1 MQRELHL
8 VTRQVQGMTVT
19 VEEKPRTTSKFKLV
33 GPKEVGYN
41 VKQVDVFL
49 ERARAYFLHTDSHG
63 KAITSHDVRTASFDP
78 ARGGYSAQAV
88 DAAMDRIED
97 EFVLREKELLIAAE
111 GEKAWMMKIGKTASV
126 LRARL
131 HRPDG
136 ERFRRPSRR
145 NAQSYSVEDVDLLC
159 RELLVYVEDNGE
171 LSVDV
176 VRRAVFATAKGA
188 DGYEESQVDAF
199 LDRVVELMASIDP
212 VPGK

>member
-1 MQRELHL
+1 M
-8 VTRQVQGMTVT
+8 T
-19 VEEKPRTTSKFKLV
+19 VEETPRTNSKFKLV

-49 ERARAYFLHTDSHG
+49 ERARAYFLNDDTHG
-63 KAITSHDVRTASFDP
+63 PSITSHDVRTASFDP

-97 EFVLREKELLIAAE
+97 EFVLREKDLLIAAE
-111 GEKAWMMKIGKTASV
+111 GEKMWMIKIGKTASL
-126 LRARL
+126 LRSRL

-136 ERFRRPSRR
+136 ERFRRPSKKS
-145 NAQSYSVEDVDLLC
+145 AQSYNVNDVDVLC
-159 RELLVYVEDNGE
+159 RELLVYIEDNGE

-176 VRRAVFATAKGA
+176 VRRAVFAPEKGA

-199 LDRVVELMASIDP
+199 LDRVVELMAAIDP
-212 VPGK
+212 LTAH

>member
-1 MQRELHL
+1 
-8 VTRQVQGMTVT
+8 MTVT
-19 VEEKPRTTSKFKLV
+19 IEEHSRTNSKFTLV
-33 GPKEVGYN
+33 GPKEIGYN

-49 ERARAYFLHTDSHG
+49 EHARAYFLNADTGG
-63 KAITSHDVRTASFDP
+63 KSITSHDVRTAAFDP
-78 ARGGYSAQAV
+78 AKGGYSAQAV

-97 EFVLREKELLIAAE
+97 EFVLREKELLIAAD

-136 ERFRRPSRR
+136 ERFRRPAKRS
-145 NAQSYSVEDVDLLC
+145 AQSYNIADVDVLC
-159 RELLVYVEDNGE
+159 RELLVYIEDNGE

-176 VRRAVFATAKGA
+176 VRRAVFAPAKGD

-199 LDRVVELMASIDP
+199 LDRVVELMAAIDP
-212 VPGK
+212 ITAK

>member
-1 MQRELHL
+1 M
-8 VTRQVQGMTVT
+8 T
-19 VEEKPRTTSKFKLV
+19 VEETSRSKFKLV

-41 VKQVDVFL
+41 VKQVDEFL
-49 ERARAYFLHTDSHG
+49 ERARDYFLSANPSDSS
-63 KAITSHDVRTASFDP
+63 ISSVSVRTAVFVP

-97 EFVLREKELLIAAE
+97 EFVLRKKELLIAAE

-126 LRARL
+126 LRTRL

-136 ERFRRPSRR
+136 ERFRRPTRK
-145 NAQSYSVEDVDLLC
+145 NAQSYNVKDVDVLC
-159 RELLVYVEDNGE
+159 RELLIYIENNGE

-176 VRRAVFATAKGA
+176 VRRAVFGQEKGA

-199 LDRVVELMASIDP
+199 LDRVVELMAAINP
-212 VPGK
+212 QATR

>member
-1 MQRELHL
+1 M
-8 VTRQVQGMTVT
+8 T
-19 VEEKPRTTSKFKLV
+19 VEEKIRTNSKFKLV
-33 GPKEVGYN
+33 GPKEIGYN

-49 ERARAYFLHTDSHG
+49 ERARAYFLNTDTQD
-63 KAITSHDVRTASFDP
+63 KAITSLEVRTASFDP

-136 ERFRRPSRR
+136 DRFRRPTKKS
-145 NAQSYSVEDVDLLC
+145 AQSYNVDDVDTLC
-159 RELLVYVEDNGE
+159 RELLVYIEDNGE

-176 VRRAVFATAKGA
+176 VRRAVFGLEKGS

-199 LDRVVELMASIDP
+199 LDRVVELMAAIDP
-212 VPGK
+212 LPAK

>member
-1 MQRELHL
+1 
-8 VTRQVQGMTVT
+8 MTI
-19 VEEKPRTTSKFKLV
+19 EEHSRTNSKFTLV
-33 GPKEVGYN
+33 GPKEIGYN

-49 ERARAYFLHTDSHG
+49 EHARAYFLNADTGG
-63 KAITSHDVRTASFDP
+63 KSITSHDVRTAAFDP
-78 ARGGYSAQAV
+78 AKGGYSAQAV

-97 EFVLREKELLIAAE
+97 EFVLREKELLIAAD

-136 ERFRRPSRR
+136 ERFRRPAKRS
-145 NAQSYSVEDVDLLC
+145 AQSYNIADVDVLC
-159 RELLVYVEDNGE
+159 RELLVYIEDNGE

-176 VRRAVFATAKGA
+176 VRRAVFAPAKGD

-199 LDRVVELMASIDP
+199 LDRVVELMAAIDP
-212 VPGK
+212 ITAK

>member
-1 MQRELHL
+1 
-8 VTRQVQGMTVT
+8 MTVD
-19 VEEKPRTTSKFKLV
+19 EKTRSKSKFKLV
-33 GPKEVGYN
+33 GPKEIGYN

-49 ERARAYFLHTDSHG
+49 ERARAYFLNTDTPD
-63 KAITSHDVRTASFDP
+63 KAITSLDVRTASFDP

-97 EFVLREKELLIAAE
+97 EFVLREKELLITSE

-136 ERFRRPSRR
+136 ERFRRPSRK
-145 NAQSYSVEDVDLLC
+145 NAQSYNVDDVDVLC
-159 RELLVYVEDNGE
+159 RELLVYIEDNGE

-176 VRRAVFATAKGA
+176 VRRAIFAPEKGS

-212 VPGK
+212 LPSK

>member
-1 MQRELHL
+1 
-8 VTRQVQGMTVT
+8 MTVDET
-19 VEEKPRTTSKFKLV
+19 PRTNSKFKLV

-49 ERARAYFLHTDSHG
+49 ERARAYFLNSDSSG
-63 KAITSHDVRTASFDP
+63 KAITSLDVRTASFDP

-97 EFVLREKELLIAAE
+97 EFVLREKELLIAAD

-131 HRPDG
+131 HRADG
-136 ERFRRPSRR
+136 ERFRRASRKGVPSY
-145 NAQSYSVEDVDLLC
+145 NIKDVDVLC
-159 RELLVYVEDNGE
+159 RELLVYIEDNGQ

-176 VRRAVFATAKGA
+176 VRRAVFAPEKGA

-212 VPGK
+212 LPAK

>member
-1 MQRELHL
+1 
-8 VTRQVQGMTVT
+8 MTVT
-19 VEEKPRTTSKFKLV
+19 VDETPRTNTKFKLV
-33 GPKEVGYN
+33 GPKQIGYN

-49 ERARAYFLHTDSHG
+49 ERARAYFLNADSDD
-63 KAITSHDVRTASFDP
+63 KAITSYDVRTAAFDP

-97 EFVLREKELLIAAE
+97 EFVLREKDLLIVAE
-111 GEKAWMMKIGKTASV
+111 GEKAWMMKIGKTASL

-136 ERFRRPSRR
+136 ERFRRPSRKST
-145 NAQSYSVEDVDLLC
+145 QSYNVNDVDVLC
-159 RELLVYVEDNGE
+159 RELLVYIEDNGE

-176 VRRAVFATAKGA
+176 VRRAVFAPEKGP

-212 VPGK
+212 LTSK

>member
-1 MQRELHL
+1 
-8 VTRQVQGMTVT
+8 MTVT
-19 VEEKPRTTSKFKLV
+19 VEQKTRTNSKFKLV
-33 GPKEVGYN
+33 GPKEIGYN

-49 ERARAYFLHTDSHG
+49 DRARSYFLNADTEG

-97 EFVLREKELLIAAE
+97 EFVLREKELLIGAE
-111 GEKAWMMKIGKTASV
+111 GERAWMIKIGKTASV

-136 ERFRRPSRR
+136 ERFRRPTRK
-145 NAQSYSVEDVDLLC
+145 NTQSYNIDDVDVLC
-159 RELLVYVEDNGE
+159 RELLTYIEDNGE

-176 VRRAVFATAKGA
+176 VRRAVFAPTKGA
-188 DGYEESQVDAF
+188 EGYEESQVDAF
-199 LDRVVELMASIDP
+199 LDRVVELMAAIDIAAD
-212 VPGK
+212 K

>member
-1 MQRELHL
+1 
-8 VTRQVQGMTVT
+8 MTM
-19 VEEKPRTTSKFKLV
+19 EEKTRTNSKFKLV

-49 ERARAYFLHTDSHG
+49 ERARAYFLNADTQG
-63 KAITSHDVRTASFDP
+63 KSITSHDVRTAAFDP
-78 ARGGYSAQAV
+78 AKGGYSAQAV

-97 EFVLREKELLIAAE
+97 EFVLREKDLLIAAE

-136 ERFRRPSRR
+136 ERFRRPSKR
-145 NAQSYSVEDVDLLC
+145 NAQSYNIGDVDLLC
-159 RELLVYVEDNGE
+159 RELLVYIEDNGE

-176 VRRAVFATAKGA
+176 VRRAVFAPVKG
-188 DGYEESQVDAF
+188 DQGYEESQVDAF
-199 LDRVVELMASIDP
+199 LDKVVELMAAIDP
-212 VPGK
+212 LAAK

>member
-1 MQRELHL
+1 
-8 VTRQVQGMTVT
+8 MTVD
-19 VEEKPRTTSKFKLV
+19 EKTRTNSRFRLV
-33 GPKEVGYN
+33 GPKEIGYN

-49 ERARAYFLHTDSHG
+49 ERARAYFLNTDTHG
-63 KAITSHDVRTASFDP
+63 KAITSLDVRTASFDP

-136 ERFRRPSRR
+136 ERFRRPSKKS
-145 NAQSYSVEDVDLLC
+145 AQSYNMNDVDVLC
-159 RELLVYVEDNGE
+159 RELLVYIEDNGE

-176 VRRAVFATAKGA
+176 VRRAVFAPEKGS

-212 VPGK
+212 LPPK

>member
-1 MQRELHL
+1 
-8 VTRQVQGMTVT
+8 MTVD
-19 VEEKPRTTSKFKLV
+19 EKTRTNSRFKLV
-33 GPKEVGYN
+33 GPKEIGYN

-49 ERARAYFLHTDSHG
+49 ERARAYFLSTDTHG
-63 KAITSHDVRTASFDP
+63 NAITSLDVRTASFDP

-97 EFVLREKELLIAAE
+97 EFVLREKELLIGAE

-136 ERFRRPSRR
+136 DRFRRPSKKS
-145 NAQSYSVEDVDLLC
+145 AQSYNINDVDVLC
-159 RELLVYVEDNGE
+159 RELLVYIEDNGE
-171 LSVDV
+171 LSVDI
-176 VRRAVFATAKGA
+176 VRRAVFAPEKGS

-212 VPGK
+212 LPAK